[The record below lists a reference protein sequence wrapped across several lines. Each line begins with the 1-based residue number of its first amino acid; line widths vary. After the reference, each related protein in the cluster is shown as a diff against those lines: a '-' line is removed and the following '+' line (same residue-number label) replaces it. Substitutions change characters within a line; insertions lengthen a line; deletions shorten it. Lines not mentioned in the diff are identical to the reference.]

1 MGGKLSNIVLLLIVC
16 ATMGRAAAQSAS
28 NVRSTY
34 HLYNP
39 QDNNWD
45 LLAVGAFCATF
56 DEDQPFEWRSRYGW
70 TAFCGPNGP
79 QGADACGK
87 CLLVTNMGTGA
98 QETVRIIDQCNNGGL
113 DLDVNVFNEI
123 DTDGRGYAQGDLV
136 VNYDFVDCGD

>member
-1 MGGKLSNIVLLLIVC
+1 MAAGKIRIVLLLIVC
-16 ATMGRAAAQSAS
+16 AILGSASAQSAS

-70 TAFCGPNGP
+70 TAFCGPDGP
-79 QGADACGK
+79 SGEDACGK
-87 CLLVTNMGTGA
+87 CLLVTN
-98 QETVRIIDQCNNGGL
+98 
-113 DLDVNVFNEI
+113 
-123 DTDGRGYAQGDLV
+123 
-136 VNYDFVDCGD
+136 